1 MWAWKDKI
9 QLKGD
14 KTLWYV
20 IIGLA
25 IASLLVVYS
34 STGSLAYRENGGN
47 TSAYL
52 IKQTFLLFLCF
63 VVLICL
69 QSVHYKYFL
78 GAASA
83 LLLISFVCLLWAKFS
98 GTTLNDTARWVKVP
112 LIGVTFQPSEL
123 AKLGVILYSARS
135 IAFEQ
140 TDAGCDN
147 RVLLRMLFV
156 LPVLFLIFS
165 TTSSAEYF
173 TLLSSKTFIAGFD
186 ITGV

>member
-78 GAASA
+78 
-83 LLLISFVCLLWAKFS
+83 LILMIENPDL
-98 GTTLNDTARWVKVP
+98 
-112 LIGVTFQPSEL
+112 
-123 AKLGVILYSARS
+123 
-135 IAFEQ
+135 
-140 TDAGCDN
+140 
-147 RVLLRMLFV
+147 
-156 LPVLFLIFS
+156 
-165 TTSSAEYF
+165 
-173 TLLSSKTFIAGFD
+173 
-186 ITGV
+186 

>member
-1 MWAWKDKI
+1 MKKLILGISIMAIGAVGTISMIVATILSPLNPWSYDGI
-9 QLKGD
+9 SG
-14 KTLWYV
+14 WYGCILGMDLLIPFIISIIV
-20 IIGLA
+20 AIIGLA

-83 LLLISFVCLLWAKFS
+83 LLLISFVCFLSHGHFTRNVSRTSISRPKASNFS
-98 GTTLNDTARWVKVP
+98 SLVCIN
-112 LIGVTFQPSEL
+112 
-123 AKLGVILYSARS
+123 
-135 IAFEQ
+135 
-140 TDAGCDN
+140 C
-147 RVLLRMLFV
+147 
-156 LPVLFLIFS
+156 IFS
-165 TTSSAEYF
+165 RANVDIFHESF
-173 TLLSSKTFIAGFD
+173 VFLQRFLLN
-186 ITGV
+186 